1 MAHFMVLMFL
11 THQFNLNLPTSAKTE
26 ILFSIIRLCLFSSL
40 FLLEASFVFVLIQ
53 INL

>member
-1 MAHFMVLMFL
+1 MVLMVL

-40 FLLEASFVFVLIQ
+40 FY
-53 INL
+53 